1 MSVKGK
7 RVGFIGGG
15 NMGEALIKGLLGASL
30 VPAGPDHRHRRAR
43 RPARASS
50 PGNSGSPPTATT
62 PAASREADVV
72 ILAVKPQIMSDGP
85 ARDRAGRRPLST
97 C

>member
-30 VPAGPDHRHRRAR
+30 VPLDMITATDVRTD
-43 RPARASS
+43 RASQLTRSMNKSWFLS
-50 PGNSGSPPTATT
+50 P
-62 PAASREADVV
+62 
-72 ILAVKPQIMSDGP
+72 
-85 ARDRAGRRPLST
+85 
-97 C
+97 